1 MLSNLD
7 DQRAVWLQIR
17 AFYGGGSRGQ
27 REEGDSSQNPP
38 RVTEAEGE
46 SYLEPAAGPD
56 QEPGAVVVAVTSD
69 QWVAPSH
76 LGEAGQSNPGTGR
89 VASVESGTGA
99 VAPGVPPGA
108 AQGGLEPKGGG
119 DLLGGPPLGRGEGQP
134 SAREARAPAPP
145 RVAPE
150 SGGEREQVDLP
161 PVEELPG
168 KGGSC
173 SPGGAARRE
182 GAQQGHAP
190 GRWEKS
196 AGKRPA
202 VEPPAQERGEPSR
215 RGGEC
220 RCGRNRG
227 RKTRRAGGLTARP
240 TWEWILLELGL

>member
-99 VAPGVPPGA
+99 VAPGVLPGA
-108 AQGGLEPKGGG
+108 AQGGLEPKGGR
-119 DLLGGPPLGRGEGQP
+119 DLLGGPSGQRRGAA
-134 SAREARAPAPP
+134 S
-145 RVAPE
+145 
-150 SGGEREQVDLP
+150 
-161 PVEELPG
+161 G
-168 KGGSC
+168 KGGESRC
-173 SPGGAARRE
+173 TATGGARVWRRKGAGGPTSSGEAAGQGGELQPRGSSEEGRGATGTRPGPLGEIGGEEARR
-182 GAQQGHAP
+182 
-190 GRWEKS
+190 
-196 AGKRPA
+196 
-202 VEPPAQERGEPSR
+202 
-215 RGGEC
+215 
-220 RCGRNRG
+220 
-227 RKTRRAGGLTARP
+227 
-240 TWEWILLELGL
+240 